1 MKYYKLGLL
10 TLTLPLMTPLAYAQS
25 NVQTQYTDPAERVQQ
40 LVDQIKKSS
49 ENITRKTKEV
59 KEDHE
64 NWANSA
70 AASDYTTWQKF
81 QALPEYVVNSF
92 KMVTISKNLST
103 HLSDMQ
109 FEKANRDLDQYHV
122 TMKEMMNGSAQ
133 AMSYSTTKT
142 FLHILEKM
150 DHVDLESAKYRYY
163 NLMATAY
170 AIPKKLIEGANI
182 AYSTTSQGI
191 SNYKNFTLQ
200 DCKLAVEASRKT
212 DLYKKMW
219 SIIGGFTQLVDNIS
233 YLHNIKFLH
242 DSSEFSKFYLSESPE
257 KVCSYQKATETLKDN
272 PFMQTY
278 LNSYTTYKNL
288 LKSLPIQLDVSDEHA
303 YSVYAATSAINFI
316 TLTEYQQ
323 IIDILKELTKEA
335 QTHNQQPIQ

>member
-1 MKYYKLGLL
+1 MMKYYKLGLL

-170 AIPKKLIEGANI
+170 AIPKN
-182 AYSTTSQGI
+182 
-191 SNYKNFTLQ
+191 
-200 DCKLAVEASRKT
+200 
-212 DLYKKMW
+212 
-219 SIIGGFTQLVDNIS
+219 
-233 YLHNIKFLH
+233 
-242 DSSEFSKFYLSESPE
+242 
-257 KVCSYQKATETLKDN
+257 
-272 PFMQTY
+272 
-278 LNSYTTYKNL
+278 
-288 LKSLPIQLDVSDEHA
+288 
-303 YSVYAATSAINFI
+303 
-316 TLTEYQQ
+316 
-323 IIDILKELTKEA
+323 
-335 QTHNQQPIQ
+335 